1 VATSDQDLVAL
12 VEALDAADDRERGR
26 LGRELDDNG
35 ARAAAPRMA
44 AADDPRTRRAA
55 ARIMH
60 LLPDESYLAALVLL
74 VRDPDQAVADSAWRA
89 LRGQLRTDEWRAAVT
104 QIAADGPEHRRDD
117 ARRWL
122 SEQ

>member
-1 VATSDQDLVAL
+1 MADDDLIAL
-12 VEALDAADDRERGR
+12 VDALDAADDPERGR

-35 ARAAAPRMA
+35 AREAAPRMA

-60 LLPDESYLAALVLL
+60 LLPDESYLPALVPL
-74 VRDPDQAVADSAWRA
+74 VDDPDEPVADAAWRA

-104 QIAADGPEHRRDD
+104 QIAADGPPHRRED
-117 ARRWL
+117 AGRWL
-122 SEQ
+122 SER

>member
-1 VATSDQDLVAL
+1 VADADLIAL
-12 VEALDAADDRERGR
+12 VDALDAADDPERGR

-35 ARAAAPRMA
+35 AREAAPRMA

-60 LLPDESYLAALVLL
+60 LLPDESYLPALVPLID
-74 VRDPDQAVADSAWRA
+74 DPDESVADAAWRA

-104 QIAADGPEHRRDD
+104 RIATDGPPHRRED
-117 ARRWL
+117 AGRWL
-122 SEQ
+122 SER

>member
-1 VATSDQDLVAL
+1 MADADLIAL
-12 VEALDAADDRERGR
+12 VDALDAADDPERGR

-35 ARAAAPRMA
+35 AREAAPRMA

-60 LLPDESYLAALVLL
+60 LLPDESYLAALLPL
-74 VRDPDQAVADSAWRA
+74 VDDPDPDVASAAWRA
-89 LRGQLRTDEWRAAVT
+89 LHGQVRTDGWRAAVE
-104 QIAADGPEHRRDD
+104 QIAADAPPERRDD

-122 SEQ
+122 SER

>member
-1 VATSDQDLVAL
+1 VADDDDLIAL
-12 VEALDAADDRERGR
+12 VDALDAADDPERGR

-35 ARAAAPRMA
+35 ARDAAPRMA
-44 AADDPRTRRAA
+44 VATDPRTRRAA

-60 LLPDESYLAALVLL
+60 LLPDESYLPALVPL
-74 VRDPDQAVADSAWRA
+74 VDDPDEPVADAAWRA

-104 QIAADGPEHRRDD
+104 QIAAEGPPHRRDD

-122 SEQ
+122 SER

>member
-1 VATSDQDLVAL
+1 VADDDLIAL
-12 VEALDAADDRERGR
+12 VDALDAADDPERGR

-35 ARAAAPRMA
+35 AREAAPRMA

-60 LLPDESYLAALVLL
+60 LLPDESYLPALVPL
-74 VRDPDQAVADSAWRA
+74 VGDPDERVAGAAWRA

-104 QIAADGPEHRRDD
+104 QIAADGPPNRRDD

-122 SEQ
+122 SER